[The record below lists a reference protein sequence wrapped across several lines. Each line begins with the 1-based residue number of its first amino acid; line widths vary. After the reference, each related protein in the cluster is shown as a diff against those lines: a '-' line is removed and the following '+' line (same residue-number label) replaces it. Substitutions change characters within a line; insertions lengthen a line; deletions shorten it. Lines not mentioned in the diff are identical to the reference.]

1 MILELIAGHH
11 RNDTAADTNIFLS
24 EMPPA
29 AVYLDLQTNYAIHQM
44 FTSCLA
50 HMAYIIVS
58 DGEAAII
65 DPLRELDPYLNF
77 LKEKGLTLKY
87 IFETHFHADFVSGHY
102 DLSQKTGAQIVF
114 GPTAQSDVD
123 MKVASDNEKFKI
135 GKIHLQVLHTP
146 GHTME
151 SSCYLLLDGEE
162 QKCVFT
168 GDTLFL
174 GEVGR
179 PDLAVKSDE
188 ITKEYLAELL
198 FDSLRSKIMKLDPK
212 CIVYPAHG
220 AGSPCGKKISTGTY
234 DVLENQLKTNY
245 ALQEMSKADFVEM
258 AT

>member
-11 RNDTAADTNIFLS
+11 KHDTAADTNIFLS

-29 AVYLDLQTNYAIHQM
+29 EVYLDLQTNYAIHQM

-58 DGEAAII
+58 DREAAII
-65 DPLRELDPYLNF
+65 DPLRELDPYLKF

-87 IFETHFHADFVSGHY
+87 IFETHFHADFISGHY

-123 MKVASDNEKFKI
+123 IKVASDNEKFKI

-162 QKCVFT
+162 QNA
-168 GDTLFL
+168 FL
-174 GEVGR
+174 
-179 PDLAVKSDE
+179 LE
-188 ITKEYLAELL
+188 ILC
-198 FDSLRSKIMKLDPK
+198 F
-212 CIVYPAHG
+212 
-220 AGSPCGKKISTGTY
+220 
-234 DVLENQLKTNY
+234 LEK
-245 ALQEMSKADFVEM
+245 
-258 AT
+258 